1 MSIEFVTTWSHM
13 TFPQP
18 LPLVPRSQIRVG
30 DVVWSSHY
38 GRRTVT
44 RVINIAR
51 ISAGTVQLWFDSGT
65 ADRSQTESY
74 PGDSTIPLESS
85 LPTRVLVSQFLQEV

>member
-44 RVINIAR
+44 RVRAAGIG
-51 ISAGTVQLWFDSGT
+51 AGTVTLWFDG
-65 ADRSQTESY
+65 RRPGWQLYESY